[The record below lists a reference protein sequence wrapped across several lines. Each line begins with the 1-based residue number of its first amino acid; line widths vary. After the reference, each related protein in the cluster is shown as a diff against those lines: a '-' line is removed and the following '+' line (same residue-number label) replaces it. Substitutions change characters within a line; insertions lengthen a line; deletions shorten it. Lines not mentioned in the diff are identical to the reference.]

1 MRQFGVYLWN
11 APQRH
16 MNCPS
21 KASVG
26 RRKQEMKGPHSGL
39 SYMVCGAPGLVQ
51 AMEGTW
57 PLLGSSGIFFL
68 LHRKLYTDAPDQAWS
83 NQFCYQ
89 DGPED
94 WKLSSCHS
102 SALWDLRQGQSEA
115 EASALPEWVQIA
127 MAKPI
132 GMIRDQESHVTTFCF
147 TLYCADTGH
156 NTGCKTFEKEF
167 FFISHIIMRRKWA
180 NNKKKKRKEKKES
193 TITKTPPPHSG
204 SFYS

>member
-1 MRQFGVYLWN
+1 MWEMR
-11 APQRH
+11 R
-16 MNCPS
+16 
-21 KASVG
+21 
-26 RRKQEMKGPHSGL
+26 PHSGL

-68 LHRKLYTDAPDQAWS
+68 LHRKLYMGAPDKACS

-102 SALWDLRQGQSEA
+102 SALWDLREAQSEA

-127 MAKPI
+127 MAKLI
-132 GMIRDQESHVTTFCF
+132 GMIRDQESRVTTFCF
-147 TLYCADTGH
+147 TLYCADTGQ
-156 NTGCKTFEKEF
+156 NTGRKTFAKEF

-180 NNKKKKRKEKKES
+180 NNIKKEG
-193 TITKTPPPHSG
+193 KWANNMK
-204 SFYS
+204 